1 MVPDN
6 GSRQRNKAD
15 LKENDMIDVEKA
27 LLDPAAIF
35 KHPQQV
41 IDTNDL
47 SRDQKIEVLRRW
59 EYDVR
64 EIQVLDDESTTAK
77 ETHAVTLDSVLNAL
91 RSLGAP
97 IDVEH
102 TAPTKQG
109 GS

>member
-1 MVPDN
+1 MIPDN

-35 KHPQQV
+35 RHPQQV

-64 EIQVLDDESTTAK
+64 EIQVLEMKVRQRKKRTPS
-77 ETHAVTLDSVLNAL
+77 
-91 RSLGAP
+91 RW
-97 IDVEH
+97 I
-102 TAPTKQG
+102 QY
-109 GS
+109 

>member
-1 MVPDN
+1 
-6 GSRQRNKAD
+6 
-15 LKENDMIDVEKA
+15 MIDIEKA
-27 LLDPAAIF
+27 LLNPVAIF
-35 KHPQQV
+35 KTPQQV

-47 SRDQKIEVLRRW
+47 SREQKIEVLRRW

-77 ETHAVTLDSVLNAL
+77 ETHAVTLDTVLNAL

-97 IDVEH
+97 IDVER

-109 GS
+109 GT

>member
-1 MVPDN
+1 
-6 GSRQRNKAD
+6 
-15 LKENDMIDVEKA
+15 MIDVEKA
-27 LLDPAAIF
+27 LLDPAVVF
-35 KHPQQV
+35 QNPQKV
-41 IDTNDL
+41 IDADEL
-47 SRDQKIEVLRRW
+47 SQEQKIEILRRW

-64 EIQVLDDESTTAK
+64 EIQVLDDESTTAQ
-77 ETHAVTLDSVLNAL
+77 EPHGVSLDAILKAL

>member
-1 MVPDN
+1 VEEK
-6 GSRQRNKAD
+6 GV
-15 LKENDMIDVEKA
+15 IDIEKA
-27 LLDPAAIF
+27 ILDPAAIF
-35 KHPQQV
+35 KNPQQV
-41 IDTNDL
+41 IDNDDL

-91 RSLGAP
+91 RSLGAA

>member
-1 MVPDN
+1 M
-6 GSRQRNKAD
+6 
-15 LKENDMIDVEKA
+15 M
-27 LLDPAAIF
+27 
-35 KHPQQV
+35 
-41 IDTNDL
+41 
-47 SRDQKIEVLRRW
+47 QKITSILITNCFYSKINRTV
-59 EYDVR
+59 V
-64 EIQVLDDESTTAK
+64 VLDDESTTAK

>member
-1 MVPDN
+1 
-6 GSRQRNKAD
+6 
-15 LKENDMIDVEKA
+15 MIDIEKA
-27 LLDPAAIF
+27 LLNPVAIF
-35 KHPQQV
+35 KTPQQV

-47 SRDQKIEVLRRW
+47 SREQKIEVLRRW

-77 ETHAVTLDSVLNAL
+77 ETHAVTLDSVLTAL

-97 IDVEH
+97 VDVER

-109 GS
+109 GT

>member
-1 MVPDN
+1 
-6 GSRQRNKAD
+6 
-15 LKENDMIDVEKA
+15 MIDKEKA
-27 LLDPAAIF
+27 LLNPAAIF
-35 KHPQQV
+35 KNPQQIV
-41 IDTNDL
+41 DTNDL
-47 SRDQKIEVLRRW
+47 SRDQKIEALKRW

-77 ETHAVTLDSVLNAL
+77 ETHAVTLDAVLNAL

>member
-1 MVPDN
+1 
-6 GSRQRNKAD
+6 
-15 LKENDMIDVEKA
+15 MIDVEKA
-27 LLDPAAIF
+27 LLDPASIF
-35 KHPQQV
+35 KYPQQV
-41 IDTNDL
+41 IDANDL

-77 ETHAVTLDSVLNAL
+77 ESHAVTLDLVLNAL
-91 RSLGAP
+91 RSLDAP

>member
-1 MVPDN
+1 
-6 GSRQRNKAD
+6 
-15 LKENDMIDVEKA
+15 MIDVEKA
-27 LLDPAAIF
+27 LLNPAAVF
-35 KHPQQV
+35 KTPQQV

-47 SRDQKIEVLRRW
+47 SRNQKIEVLRRW

-77 ETHAVTLDSVLNAL
+77 ETHAVTLDSVLAAL

-97 IDVEH
+97 IDVER
-102 TAPTKQG
+102 TGPTKHG

>member
-1 MVPDN
+1 
-6 GSRQRNKAD
+6 
-15 LKENDMIDVEKA
+15 MIDVEKA

-35 KHPQQV
+35 KNPQQV
-41 IDTNDL
+41 IDANDL

>member
-1 MVPDN
+1 
-6 GSRQRNKAD
+6 
-15 LKENDMIDVEKA
+15 MIDVEKA
-27 LLDPAAIF
+27 LLDPASIF
-35 KHPQQV
+35 KYPQQV
-41 IDTNDL
+41 IDANDL
-47 SRDQKIEVLRRW
+47 TRDQKIEVLRRW

-77 ETHAVTLDSVLNAL
+77 ESPAVTLDLVLNAL

>member
-1 MVPDN
+1 VEEK
-6 GSRQRNKAD
+6 R
-15 LKENDMIDVEKA
+15 MIDIEKA
-27 LLDPAAIF
+27 ILDPAAIF
-35 KHPQQV
+35 KNPQQV
-41 IDTNDL
+41 IDNDDL

-91 RSLGAP
+91 RSLGAA

>member
-1 MVPDN
+1 
-6 GSRQRNKAD
+6 
-15 LKENDMIDVEKA
+15 MIDIEKA
-27 LLDPAAIF
+27 ILDPAAIF
-35 KHPQQV
+35 KNPQQV
-41 IDTNDL
+41 IDNHDL

-91 RSLGAP
+91 RSLGAS

-102 TAPTKQG
+102 TAPPSKVG
-109 GS
+109 AKDL

>member
-1 MVPDN
+1 MED
-6 GSRQRNKAD
+6 D
-15 LKENDMIDVEKA
+15 MNDVDKA
-27 LLDPAAIF
+27 LLDPAAVF
-35 KHPQQV
+35 KTPQQV
-41 IDTNDL
+41 IEANDL
-47 SRDQKIEVLRRW
+47 SRQQKIEVLRRW

-77 ETHAVTLDSVLNAL
+77 ESHTVTLDAVLNAL

>member
-1 MVPDN
+1 
-6 GSRQRNKAD
+6 
-15 LKENDMIDVEKA
+15 MIDVEKA
-27 LLDPAAIF
+27 LLNPAAIF
-35 KHPQQV
+35 KSPQQV
-41 IDTNDL
+41 IDTKDL
-47 SRDQKIEVLRRW
+47 SREQKIEVLRRW

-77 ETHAVTLDSVLNAL
+77 ETHAVTLDVVLNAL

-109 GS
+109 GT

>member
-1 MVPDN
+1 
-6 GSRQRNKAD
+6 
-15 LKENDMIDVEKA
+15 MIDIEKA
-27 LLDPAAIF
+27 LLNPVAIF
-35 KHPQQV
+35 KTPQQV

-47 SRDQKIEVLRRW
+47 SREQKIEVLRRW

-77 ETHAVTLDSVLNAL
+77 ETQAVTLDSVLTAL

-97 IDVEH
+97 VDVEH

-109 GS
+109 GT

>member
-1 MVPDN
+1 
-6 GSRQRNKAD
+6 
-15 LKENDMIDVEKA
+15 MIDVEKA
-27 LLDPAAIF
+27 LLDPASIF
-35 KHPQQV
+35 KYPQQV
-41 IDTNDL
+41 IDANDL

-77 ETHAVTLDSVLNAL
+77 ESPAVTLDLVLNAL

>member
-64 EIQVLDDESTTAK
+64 EIQVLEMKVRQRKKRTPS
-77 ETHAVTLDSVLNAL
+77 
-91 RSLGAP
+91 RW
-97 IDVEH
+97 I
-102 TAPTKQG
+102 QY
-109 GS
+109 